1 MYHILFGSST
11 MALKRINID
20 SFDVEVLREDLE
32 NIIQFILGKGYEYGT
47 VYDWDGNDGVD
58 CQQ

>member
-1 MYHILFGSST
+1 